1 MELVAGDGFG
11 GFFGGGVSAVALGVA
26 VAITIRMAIAAGRGD
41 CYRLACIGEI
51 RRRGFGDVRDRADLN
66 DGRLG
71 LFENELFVDG
81 ANLGL
86 FLEGLLAARAIFF
99 RGGLRDVVLE
109 VANAGGVIGV
119 DLQGV
124 FKALEIDAL
133 ALGVDFVFAV
143 VLVPLGNGRVLV
155 HVLDDLAPAYARV
168 VSAEGDFALL
178 RGVGNDAHFG
188 AAEVVVEKILEPHA
202 GDEEEVPRI
211 LAALHGV
218 VDFAIR

>member
-1 MELVAGDGFG
+1 MA
-11 GFFGGGVSAVALGVA
+11 VA
-26 VAITIRMAIAAGRGD
+26 VAIGRGD
-41 CYRLACIGEI
+41 CYRLACVGEI
-51 RRRGFGDVRDRADLN
+51 GWRGFGDVGDRADLN
-66 DGRLG
+66 DRRLG
-71 LFENELFVDG
+71 LLENEFFVDG
-81 ANLGL
+81 ADFGL

-99 RGGLRDVVLE
+99 RGGLRNVVFE
-109 VANAGGVIGV
+109 VADASGVIGV
-119 DLQGV
+119 NLQRV
-124 FKALEIDAL
+124 FEALEIDAL

-143 VLVPLGNGRVLV
+143 VLVPLGDRRVLV

-178 RGVGNDAHFG
+178 RGVRNDAHFG

-218 VDFAIR
+218 VNLAIRRGATVLDGRAAW